1 MSVRKKN
8 PAPDRSEYRH
18 TPGSDVVDS
27 RLCRRQRAPA
37 PGAVQAQARRRGPR
51 GKVAVAVR
59 DGKYIVV
66 EDVTVADAARA
77 WISRVE
83 ANGMRHRGPVER
95 GTLAMYR
102 QHADLHI
109 VPRIGKLK
117 LPKLTHQAV
126 KGFRDA
132 LLTDP
137 ATSRAMARKV
147 LVSLKSILKTNNC
160 AHLAG
165 DVTIGTDAR
174 AKTQLEKGRD
184 FPTPNEIGRLITAAV
199 PDARLHAL
207 LRVAA
212 LCGLRA
218 SELRGL
224 RWSDVDLKAE
234 ELHVRQR
241 ADRYCAIGAPKT
253 KESRRTIPLS
263 PETVLA
269 LKAWKLACPKGELD
283 LVFPAATGAVVRHQ
297 NMLRSLAPVMRA
309 AGVVTKDSKPKYG
322 LHALRHFFASWCI
335 NSKASGGRE
344 LPAKVAQHLLGHSSI
359 VMTLDRYG
367 HLFPSGGDRSA
378 PRRRSKRCSVKTS
391 QYEARG

>member
-1 MSVRKKN
+1 MSVRKKILHQID
-8 PAPDRSEYRH
+8 PATGAPHEAVWWIADYADGNGRRH
-18 TPGSDVVDS
+18 QVRFKHKRD
-27 RLCRRQRAPA
+27 
-37 PGAVQAQARRRGPR
+37 AVAHEE
-51 GKVAVAVR
+51 KKVAVR
-59 DGKYIVV
+59 DGKYVV
-66 EDVTVADAARA
+66 VSDVTMADAARI
-77 WISRVE
+77 WMSRVE

-95 GTLAMYR
+95 STLLQYR
-102 QHADLHI
+102 QHVDLHI
-109 VPRIGKLK
+109 LPRIGNLK
-117 LPKLTHQAV
+117 LPKLTRRAIE
-126 KGFRDA
+126 KFRDV

-137 ATSRAMARKV
+137 AMSRAMARKV
-147 LVSLKSILKTNNC
+147 LVSLKSILKANNC

-174 AKTQLEKGRD
+174 AKSQLEKGRD
-184 FPTPNEIGRLITAAV
+184 FPTPNEIGRLIAAAV
-199 PDARLHAL
+199 PDMRLHAL

-224 RWSDVDLKAE
+224 RWADVDLKAE

-241 ADRYCAIGAPKT
+241 ADRYCVIGAPKT

-283 LVFPAATGAVVRHQ
+283 LVFPSSVGAVEHHK
-297 NMLRSLAPVMRA
+297 NLLRSLAPVMRA
-309 AGVVTKDSKPKYG
+309 AGVVTKDGGPKYG

-367 HLFPSGGDRSA
+367 HLFPSGGDRSELA
-378 PRRRSKRCSVKTS
+378 ASEK
-391 QYEARG
+391 ALLG